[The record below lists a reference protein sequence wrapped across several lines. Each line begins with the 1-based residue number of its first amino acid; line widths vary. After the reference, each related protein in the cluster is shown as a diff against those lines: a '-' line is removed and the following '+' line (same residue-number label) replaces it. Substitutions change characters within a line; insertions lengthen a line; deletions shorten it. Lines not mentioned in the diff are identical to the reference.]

1 MAGHRQCIDAI
12 DMRRAGSGSGLDIMR
27 VIRAIILLSCL
38 PVLLLRAQQMD
49 TAASGAIRA
58 LEHEWFEAQSHN
70 DNRALDLILDNA
82 VVYVE
87 YGRLVT
93 KADYLLRIKHQ
104 DPSTDEIVME
114 PITLRVFGNTA
125 IVTGSYRETQRKA
138 GMHTVTRWRFVDTLA
153 YKSHS
158 WVLIAAGST
167 PVRD

>member
-1 MAGHRQCIDAI
+1 MVGHRQCIDTI
-12 DMRRAGSGSGLDIMR
+12 DMRRARSTSRWIT
-27 VIRAIILLSCL
+27 VRAMCWIFLYTYAATWLS
-38 PVLLLRAQQMD
+38 AQQTD

-58 LEHEWFEAQSHN
+58 LEHEWVEAQSHN
-70 DNRALDLILDNA
+70 DNRALDLILDRA

-87 YGRLVT
+87 YGRLVS

-104 DPSTDEIVME
+104 DPSSDEIVME
-114 PITLRVFGNTA
+114 PTAVRVIGSTA

-138 GMHTVTRWRFVDTLA
+138 GRHTVTRWRFVDTWA
-153 YKSHS
+153 YKKHG